1 MDCKEFER
9 MIPDFVDKKLDYA
22 ITKCFVEHLHNCP
35 NCKEELNIQF
45 LIEEGLVRLEEGS
58 AFDLQKEM
66 RDLLNEAGRKIRFH
80 ERCLFWGRLVET
92 IVILGVAVV
101 VLAIIIPFSPLGIAY
116 WFRSPPLF
124 FVEVSCPSTFMA
136 SLYK

>member
-9 MIPDFVDKKLDYA
+9 LILEFIGKKMDYA
-22 ITKCFVEHLHNCP
+22 MTKRFVEHLHNCP

-66 RDLLNEAGRKIRFH
+66 RDLLGEAGRKVRFH
-80 ERCLFWGRLVET
+80 ERWLLWGKIVESL
-92 IVILGVAVV
+92 VILGVGAVV
-101 VLAIIIPFSPLGIAY
+101 VAIICL
-116 WFRSPPLF
+116 
-124 FVEVSCPSTFMA
+124 
-136 SLYK
+136 